1 MVEAGSQRRVRVVV
15 LLDSLARPGGGER
28 LAVENAIRLD
38 PARYE
43 RTLCLTRWEDAFRL
57 EDPGRSLVDRLEDA
71 GVRVL
76 GLRRSGRFDLGAW
89 RPLVQLLRDEEV
101 DVLHGH
107 LYGSN
112 VWASLLG
119 SAARIPAVVAHE
131 HMWAYAG
138 RALRPIV
145 DREVIARL
153 ADAFIAV
160 SEEGVRRMVEIERI
174 PPAKIVLVPNGIAPV
189 APGDRAGTRR
199 ALGIDE
205 DERVVGAVGHLRT
218 EKAYEVLIEAA
229 ALMRERDARIRV
241 VIVGEGPERS
251 ALEGLIDRLGLGS
264 AVILAGERGDVPD
277 LLAAF
282 DLAVCCSDFE
292 GGPLSVMEYM
302 SAALPIV
309 ATSVGGLPELLGHG
323 RWADLVP
330 PRDPG
335 AIAEA
340 ALRLLDDPA
349 RAGAM
354 GESASEHVAAE
365 FGVDA
370 WARRLE
376 GLYEHLLGGGRAIPD
391 LR

>member
-1 MVEAGSQRRVRVVV
+1 MAEAGSERRVRVVV

-57 EDPGRSLVDRLEDA
+57 GNPGRALVDRLEDA

-76 GLRRSGRFDLGAW
+76 GMRRSGRFDLGAW

-119 SAARIPAVVAHE
+119 TAARTPAIVAHE
-131 HMWAYAG
+131 HMWAYEG

-160 SEEGVRRMVEIERI
+160 SEEGMRRMVEIERI

-189 APGDRAGTRR
+189 PPGDRAGTRR
-199 ALGIDE
+199 ALGIGE
-205 DERVVGAVGHLRT
+205 EERVVGAVGHLRT
-218 EKAYEVLIEAA
+218 EKAYDVLIAAA
-229 ALMRERDARIRV
+229 ALMRERDARVRV

-251 ALEGLIDRLGLGS
+251 ALEDLIDRLGLGS
-264 AVILAGERGDVPD
+264 VVVLAGERDDVPD

-323 RWADLVP
+323 RWGDLVP
-330 PRDPG
+330 QRDAG
-335 AIAEA
+335 AVAEA
-340 ALRLLDDPA
+340 ALGLLGDPD

-354 GESASEHVAAE
+354 GESASERVAEE

-370 WARRLE
+370 WARRME
-376 GLYEHLLGGGRAIPD
+376 GLYERLLAVKNALPD